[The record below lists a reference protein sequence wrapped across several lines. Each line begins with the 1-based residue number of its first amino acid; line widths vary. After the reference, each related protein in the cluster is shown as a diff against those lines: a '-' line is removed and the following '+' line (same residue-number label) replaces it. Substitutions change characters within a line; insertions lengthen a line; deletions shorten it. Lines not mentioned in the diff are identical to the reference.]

1 MAKVTFQGL
10 EDVRVLGSEDLE
22 KAGVSGFE
30 ETAFARHIET
40 EVSDEVAAALINN
53 PSLYGSFSVMESG
66 PDPIP
71 GTDSGSSTEKA
82 SKSNKSK
89 AD

>member
-1 MAKVTFQGL
+1 MAKVTFQGS
-10 EDVRVLGSEDLE
+10 EDARVLGPEDLE
-22 KAGVSGFE
+22 KAGVSDFE

-53 PSLYGSFSVMESG
+53 PGLYGLFSAVEAG

-71 GTDSGSSTEKA
+71 GTDPESSTEKS
-82 SKSNKSK
+82 SKSIKSK

>member
-10 EDVRVLGSEDLE
+10 EDVRILGPEDLE
-22 KAGVSGFE
+22 KAGVSNFE
-30 ETAFARHIET
+30 EIAFARHGET

-53 PSLYGSFSVMESG
+53 PGLYGPFSAVEAG

-71 GTDSGSSTEKA
+71 GTDPESSTEKA
-82 SKSNKSK
+82 LKSIKSR

>member
-1 MAKVTFQGL
+1 MAKVTFQGS
-10 EDVRVLGSEDLE
+10 EDARVLGPEDLE
-22 KAGVSGFE
+22 KAGVSDFE

-53 PSLYGSFSVMESG
+53 PGLYGPFSAVEAG

-71 GTDSGSSTEKA
+71 GTDPESSPEKA
-82 SKSNKSK
+82 SKSIKSK